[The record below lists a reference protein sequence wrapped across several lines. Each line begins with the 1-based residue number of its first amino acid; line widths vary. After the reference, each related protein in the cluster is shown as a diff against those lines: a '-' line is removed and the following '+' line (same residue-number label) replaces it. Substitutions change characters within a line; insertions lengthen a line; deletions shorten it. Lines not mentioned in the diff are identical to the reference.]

1 MPSRADACGHLAIY
15 PALNDAEF
23 EYLSAFTFSRR
34 HAGRPH
40 PYDVPDNPAA
50 DSVSRVRH
58 DPAGKPLIEPPA
70 QRWDLD
76 DYNTPP
82 AGQPSLWCPWQPSCA
97 GECLSLD
104 TKEKI
109 GPPVQWL
116 EYLVEHFLAPGALAK
131 ESGLL
136 QFANFTF
143 DHTFGGGVA
152 VHSLESNQLVFI
164 NVNDEGVVQDQSLA
178 WEPMRRVLG

>member
-1 MPSRADACGHLAIY
+1 
-15 PALNDAEF
+15 
-23 EYLSAFTFSRR
+23 
-34 HAGRPH
+34 
-40 PYDVPDNPAA
+40 
-50 DSVSRVRH
+50 
-58 DPAGKPLIEPPA
+58 
-70 QRWDLD
+70 
-76 DYNTPP
+76 
-82 AGQPSLWCPWQPSCA
+82 
-97 GECLSLD
+97 
-104 TKEKI
+104 
-109 GPPVQWL
+109 
-116 EYLVEHFLAPGALAK
+116 LAK